1 MDIWNI
7 FSLLGGV
14 ALFLYGMGLMSEGLE
29 LVAGSKMQE
38 ILHKLTTNRFL
49 GIFVGFLVT
58 AIIQSSSATTVMVV
72 GFVNSSL
79 MNLTQAVNVI
89 MGANIGTTVTGLF
102 IALNVM
108 KFAPLIAFVG
118 LIVSMRRKTK
128 MKYWSKVIFGLGLL
142 FMGLQFMADAMVPL
156 RESQTF
162 IDTVQQLSS
171 PILAVI
177 VGMLFTALIQSS
189 SASVGILQTLARQG
203 LVPFSTS
210 FYIVLG
216 QNIGTCITSVLAS
229 LGSNKNAK
237 RAALCHVLFN
247 VFGTLLFLVVA
258 QLLPI
263 QDFFVNLA
271 PNQPAAQIA
280 FLHTAF
286 NITTTIVMLPFTKY
300 LVRISNVLIQGED
313 ATFVERKLKFVNVN
327 TFGDNVVML
336 ANIRREMS
344 RMAQIVAQVAD
355 DSLANVREYDSERAV
370 AVRENLSTLKYLI
383 KELNQVS
390 VKLITRRLN
399 KKDSKVVTNYISTL
413 SNFERIAD
421 YLEQILKLSEDRYV
435 QENPFSSFAQEELD
449 SVRQQISALAQSL
462 EDQMNKET
470 DRIPVQAREEV
481 VALTLH
487 NARDRHVTRTIE
499 GMCTAQ
505 GGLLYNGLLSWIERI
520 AYHLTE
526 ISDLTHANVKL
537 MG

>member
-1 MDIWNI
+1 MDIWHV

-14 ALFLYGMGLMSEGLE
+14 ALFLYGMGLMGEGLE

-49 GIFVGFLVT
+49 GIFIGFLVT

-79 MNLTQAVNVI
+79 MNLSQAINVI

-102 IALNVM
+102 IALDIM
-108 KFAPLIAFVG
+108 KFAPLIAFAG
-118 LIVSMRRKTK
+118 LLLSMRRKTK

-142 FMGLQFMADAMVPL
+142 FMGLQFMSDAMVPL

-162 IDTVQQLSS
+162 IDAIQQLSS
-171 PILAVI
+171 PLLAVI

-229 LGSNKNAK
+229 IGSNKNAK

-247 VFGTLLFLVVA
+247 VFGTVLFLIVA
-258 QLLPI
+258 LFLPV
-263 QDFFVNLA
+263 QDFFVQLA

-280 FLHTAF
+280 FLHTTF
-286 NITTTIVMLPFTKY
+286 NISTTLVMLPFTKY
-300 LVRISNVLIQGED
+300 LARIANIMIQGED
-313 ATFVERKLKFVNVN
+313 AAFVERKLKFVNVN
-327 TFGDNVVML
+327 TFSDNVVML

-344 RMAQIVAQVAD
+344 RMADIVSHAVEE
-355 DSLANVREYDSERAV
+355 SLANVREYDPERAV

-399 KKDSKVVTNYISTL
+399 KKDSKVVTNYISAL
-413 SNFERIAD
+413 SNFERISD

-435 QENPFSSFAQEELD
+435 QENPFSSFAQEELE
-449 SVRQQISALAQSL
+449 SIRQQVGALARSL
-462 EDQMNKET
+462 DEQMKNEG
-470 DRIPVQAREEV
+470 DRISVKAREEV
-481 VALTLH
+481 VELTLH
-487 NARDRHVTRTIE
+487 NAHDRHVQRTVD

-505 GGLLYNGLLSWIERI
+505 GGLLYNGLLSWVERI
-520 AYHLTE
+520 TYHLME
-526 ISDLTHANVKL
+526 ISDLAHANGKL